1 MLRRIKTHVNY
12 KKDGVVIRPATLHEE
27 YDIGNWT
34 TYYDWIKLGYE
45 YSEYESLYS
54 DIMYVMTIN
63 GSLIGYFLAYNSINI
78 GDNPNIP
85 LYNKEMVVYDLVVD
99 VRAYAK
105 YTKILI
111 DYIIKYS
118 NYNGYKAVVFYKVD
132 KCNKFTNFLNKNYYV
147 TEIEKK
153 LYLYNENPRIR
164 TCQKYLTIY
173 KEDKLSLEDLYFLY
187 DLRFDVLKT
196 KCKFSF
202 NEYQIVVDRLTGI
215 IEFPSNVKVIND
227 TVRLNNKTKD
237 IIDILITM
245 FDGNN
250 VKDIIVDYDSNNPYY
265 YEAIV
270 DGLLHV
276 SKTFKEIEN
285 DKEYINE
292 LKSRGYKEVLPSS
305 LRYDMNGGSLHY
317 ASAIYKL

>member
-132 KCNKFTNFLNKNYYV
+132 KCNKFTNFLNKSFIMEIFFLNY
-147 TEIEKK
+147 
-153 LYLYNENPRIR
+153 
-164 TCQKYLTIY
+164 
-173 KEDKLSLEDLYFLY
+173 
-187 DLRFDVLKT
+187 KT
-196 KCKFSF
+196 D
-202 NEYQIVVDRLTGI
+202 N
-215 IEFPSNVKVIND
+215 
-227 TVRLNNKTKD
+227 
-237 IIDILITM
+237 
-245 FDGNN
+245 
-250 VKDIIVDYDSNNPYY
+250 
-265 YEAIV
+265 
-270 DGLLHV
+270 
-276 SKTFKEIEN
+276 
-285 DKEYINE
+285 
-292 LKSRGYKEVLPSS
+292 SRYTL
-305 LRYDMNGGSLHY
+305 
-317 ASAIYKL
+317 

>member
-1 MLRRIKTHVNY
+1 MLRRVKTHVNY

-34 TYYDWIKLGYE
+34 KYYDWIKLGYE

-54 DIMYVMTIN
+54 DILYVMTIN
-63 GSLIGYFLAYNSINI
+63 GSLIGYFLAYNRVNT

-105 YTKILI
+105 YTKILM

-118 NYNGYKAVVFYKVD
+118 NYNGYKAVAFYKVD
-132 KCNKFTNFLNKNYYV
+132 KCNKFTNFLNKNYHV
-147 TEIEKK
+147 TEIENK

-202 NEYQIVVDRLTGI
+202 NEYQIVVDRLADLI
-215 IEFPSNVKVIND
+215 DSIPDNPLYDESQIESHVLYKFKKEEPFTI
-227 TVRLNNKTKD
+227 TKD
-237 IIDILITM
+237 QDGTFVISGEEVERIFKMTKFSSDDAAYRFAKKLRKMGIDNKLLEMGAEEGDMVRILN
-245 FDGNN
+245 FYFEF
-250 VKDIIVDYDSNNPYY
+250 KD
-265 YEAIV
+265 
-270 DGLLHV
+270 
-276 SKTFKEIEN
+276 
-285 DKEYINE
+285 
-292 LKSRGYKEVLPSS
+292 
-305 LRYDMNGGSLHY
+305 
-317 ASAIYKL
+317 